1 MCLDDHRASPLMIR
15 VQVQLCNEIR
25 LRHARHSHEYRA
37 NNNNNGI
44 LLDFSFRKSFSIR
57 RNFVEIAKA
66 NCNRRSLMSLRI
78 QFIYTVEMEMEMVD
92 G

>member
-1 MCLDDHRASPLMIR
+1 MIR

-44 LLDFSFRKSFSIR
+44 LLDFSFSIR
-57 RNFVEIAKA
+57 RNFVEIAKT

>member
-1 MCLDDHRASPLMIR
+1 MIR

-44 LLDFSFRKSFSIR
+44 LLDFSFFIR

-92 G
+92 D